1 MRSESNSHFGTGV
14 DERLVVVAARQAG
27 GASVKVRMQK
37 LPDMNS
43 WQGKFKQA
51 WRRLSWPDVAAS
63 VLVLLGTVALL
74 VGTDGGIYSFVKFL
88 AILSGLYLAFRL
100 AAWGRSRLM
109 WSLRNRLI
117 VAGLF
122 LAVVPMML
130 LVVLALLAGQILYS
144 QVGGYMLFE
153 DFHGRLGR
161 MADSAASLASAER
174 TLPAEIPDKVVEAA
188 LNGQIQ
194 AAYSKDL
201 PGLKIEF
208 HADPK
213 RLQRIAGANV
223 KEFTGLVQSSLPKPE
238 MHLIAMKEVESPRGR
253 NVVELSVRVTP
264 EFLETVAPELGPIQ
278 VTALQRA
285 EGDLSNTLRLGSANY
300 RFMER
305 ISTKRRTLQPASY
318 WLDPEIEGFSKL
330 DATYLEAGEKAGEKQ
345 PVFAAFT
352 ARPSVLN
359 GRIFSSLGEF
369 SGSRVFEVEA
379 IAGLLLLMQVTAVIT
394 GIVLTRAITGTVDQ
408 LYEATQHVQEG
419 DLAHTVKIERR
430 DQLGI
435 LGESFNLMT
444 GSIRSLIEEQKQKQ
458 RLEGELSIAREVQ
471 NQLFPQRM
479 PSVPGVEIEAI
490 CKAARTVSGDYYD
503 FIELSPTRIAIA
515 IADISGKGI
524 SAALLMASLQA
535 ALRSQLL
542 APGSDTLS
550 TAELV
555 ARLNLHL
562 TRNTAD
568 DRFATFFIGVYDSE
582 TRLLRYTNAGHL
594 PAFCLCGDHAV
605 YLNKGGMVLGVFE
618 EYEFVQGVETVPPNA
633 VLIGYSDGLVE
644 PENVYG
650 EEFGITR
657 LRDAALQLNGGSPR
671 TIALGMMQAV
681 EDWAGTPEQADD
693 MTVIVARMR

>member
-1 MRSESNSHFGTGV
+1 M
-14 DERLVVVAARQAG
+14 
-27 GASVKVRMQK
+27 K
-37 LPDMNS
+37 LS
-43 WQGKFKQA
+43 SAKISQV
-51 WRRLSWPDVAAS
+51 WRRLSWPDLGAMAVVSLGGAAM
-63 VLVLLGTVALL
+63 LLELN
-74 VGTDGGIYSFVKFL
+74 GGFYSFAKFL
-88 AILSGLYLAFRL
+88 GLLSAVYLAFRGF
-100 AAWGRSRLM
+100 AWGRSRLL

-122 LAVVPMML
+122 LALVPVLL
-130 LVVLALLAGQILYS
+130 LVTLAALAGQILYS
-144 QVGGYMLFE
+144 QLGGYILYQ
-153 DFHGRLGR
+153 DIHGRLER
-161 MADSAASLASAER
+161 MADSAANIAAAER
-174 TLPAEIPDKVVEAA
+174 TLPASIPDQVLEEALDA
-188 LNGQIQ
+188 QTRV
-194 AAYSKDL
+194 AYSKEL

-213 RLQRIAGANV
+213 RLARIAGPTA
-223 KEFTGLVQSSLPKPE
+223 KEFTGVVQSSGV
-238 MHLIAMKEVESPRGR
+238 MHLIAMREVDSPRGR
-253 NVVELSVRVTP
+253 NVIELSVRVTP
-264 EFLETVAPELGPIQ
+264 DFLETVAPDLGPIT
-278 VTALQRA
+278 VTPLQRA
-285 EGDLSNTLRLGSANY
+285 GSDASNTVQLGDAKYRFAERIATRHRGMQAANY
-300 RFMER
+300 WF
-305 ISTKRRTLQPASY
+305 
-318 WLDPEIEGFSKL
+318 DPIIEGFSKL
-330 DATYLEAGEKAGEKQ
+330 DATYLEAGEKAGERQ
-345 PVFAAFT
+345 PVFAAFK

-369 SGSRVFEVEA
+369 SGSRVFGFEL
-379 IAGLLLLMQVTAVIT
+379 IAALLLLLQVVAVVT
-394 GIVLTRAITGTVDQ
+394 GIVLTRAITGTVDK
-408 LYEATQHVQEG
+408 LYAATQHVQEG
-419 DLAHTVKIERR
+419 DLTHTVKIERR

-444 GSIRSLIEEQKQKQ
+444 GSIRSLIEEQKQRQ
-458 RLEGELSIAREVQ
+458 RLENEISIAREVQ
-471 NQLFPQRM
+471 NQLFPQRV
-479 PSVPGVEIEAI
+479 PLVPGLEIEAI
-490 CKAARTVSGDYYD
+490 CKAARMVSGDYYD
-503 FIELSPTRIAIA
+503 FIELSPTKVAIA

-555 ARLNLHL
+555 SRLNRHL
-562 TRNTAD
+562 VRNTAD

-594 PAFCLCGDHAV
+594 PSFCLCGDQAF
-605 YLNKGGMVLGVFE
+605 YLDKGGMVLGVFE
-618 EYEFVQGVETVPPNA
+618 DSEFVEGTETVPPNA

-657 LRDAALQLNGGSPR
+657 LRDAAMRLNGSTPR

>member
-1 MRSESNSHFGTGV
+1 M
-14 DERLVVVAARQAG
+14 
-27 GASVKVRMQK
+27 K
-37 LPDMNS
+37 L
-43 WQGKFKQA
+43 KQI
-51 WRRLSWPDVAAS
+51 WRRLSRPDLVAI
-63 VLVLLGTVALL
+63 VLALLGTVALL
-74 VGTDGGIYSFVKFL
+74 VGPDGGVYSFAKFL
-88 AILSGLYLAFRL
+88 GLLSAGYLAFRL
-100 AAWGRSRLM
+100 AAWGRSRLL

-122 LAVVPMML
+122 LAVVPMLL
-130 LVVLALLAGQILYS
+130 LVALAVVAGQILYT

-153 DFHGRLGR
+153 DIHGRLGR
-161 MADSAASLASAER
+161 MADSAASLAAAER

-213 RLQRIAGANV
+213 RLQRIAGANA
-223 KEFTGLVQSSLPKPE
+223 KEFTGLVQSSGQ
-238 MHLIAMKEVESPRGR
+238 MHLIAMREVESPRGR
-253 NVVELSVRVTP
+253 NVVELSMRVTP

-300 RFMER
+300 RFIER

-318 WLDPEIEGFSKL
+318 WIDPAIEGFSKL
-330 DATYLEAGEKAGEKQ
+330 DATYLEQGEKAGERQ

-369 SGSRVFEVEA
+369 SGSLVFEFEVTA
-379 IAGLLLLMQVTAVIT
+379 VLLVLIQVLAVIT

-408 LYEATQHVQEG
+408 LYEATRHVQEG

-471 NQLFPQRM
+471 NQLFPQRV

-542 APGSDTLS
+542 APGSETLS

-555 ARLNLHL
+555 GRLNVHL

-605 YLNKGGMVLGVFE
+605 YLDKGGMVLGVFE
-618 EYEFVQGVETVPPNA
+618 DYEFVQGVETVPPNA

-657 LRDAALQLNGGSPR
+657 LRDAALQLNGSPPR